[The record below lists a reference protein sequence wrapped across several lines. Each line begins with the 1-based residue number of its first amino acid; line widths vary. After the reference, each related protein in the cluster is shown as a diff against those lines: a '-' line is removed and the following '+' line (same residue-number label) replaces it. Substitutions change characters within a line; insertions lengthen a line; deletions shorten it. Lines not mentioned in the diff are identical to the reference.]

1 MALNQFIQWALSE
14 AEQRIL
20 LAIQEHNDGDS
31 WISVEDEDGNPNVP
45 TDEREVLVFLCGDCR
60 LTDERPP
67 DAGWGLRQG
76 YFDHDKQYWRV
87 HGRPESYVTH
97 WREAPAAPKIIEE
110 EDEPEA

>member
-31 WISVEDEDGNPNVP
+31 WISVNDEDGNPNVP
-45 TDEREVLVFLCGDCR
+45 TDEREVLVFLCGDRR

-67 DAGWGLRQG
+67 DAPYGLRQG
-76 YFDHDKQYWRV
+76 YFDHDRQYWRV
-87 HGRPESYVTH
+87 GGSRQPYVTH
-97 WREAPAAPKIIEE
+97 WREAPSPPKLEE
-110 EDEPEA
+110 ENEPDS